1 MVRFQGWERQGVLI
15 SHNADVTLDS
25 LTAEARARIEENL
38 NARGWSLPG
47 EHPVA
52 RLDGLALGEYR
63 TIALLGPKNAVGSRY
78 FRLFLA
84 DSGGNLADEQLALG
98 LFGAGPYPAFNWVEL
113 TQYEETVHFRGD
125 TLDLWQTRL
134 ERGLF
139 EVMSALLPPGGH
151 LMVEYDSPSHKPTER
166 ILTLRYP
173 PACSPIGYLMFE
185 VGVRSY
191 RDWYISEGG
200 REGPRK
206 LQGFKPLNEEIAR
219 EKTALLRADL
229 ERTLSQPENP
239 AHGEWGKLAR
249 ELAAKVLAQL

>member
-1 MVRFQGWERQGVLI
+1 M
-15 SHNADVTLDS
+15 TS
-25 LTAEARARIEENL
+25 LTPESSARIEENV
-38 NARGWSLPG
+38 NARGWALPG
-47 EHPVA
+47 EHPIA
-52 RLDGLALGEYR
+52 GLDGLALGEYR
-63 TIALLGPKNAVGSRY
+63 TVALLGPKNAVGSRY

-84 DSGGNLADEQLALG
+84 DAGGELAEEQLALG
-98 LFGAGPYPAFNWVEL
+98 LFGAGPYPAFNWVEF
-113 TQYEETVHFRGD
+113 TQYEEVLHFPNG
-125 TLDLWQTRL
+125 TLDLWETRL

-139 EVMSALLPPGGH
+139 EAMSSLVPAGGH
-151 LMVEYDSPSHKPTER
+151 LMAEYDSPSHKATER

-185 VGVRSY
+185 AGVRSY

-206 LQGFKPLNEEIAR
+206 LQGFKPLSEEIAV

-229 ERTLSQPENP
+229 EATLAAPENA

-249 ELAAKVLAQL
+249 ELGAEVLGQI

>member
-1 MVRFQGWERQGVLI
+1 MT
-15 SHNADVTLDS
+15 SHNADVVTL
-25 LTAEARARIEENL
+25 TREASARIEENL
-38 NARGWSLPG
+38 KARGWGLPG
-47 EHPVA
+47 EHPIA
-52 RLDGLALGEYR
+52 GLDGLALGDYS

-84 DSGGNLADEQLALG
+84 DAGGNLAEEQLALG

-113 TQYEETVHFRGD
+113 TQYEELVHSGGKA
-125 TLDLWQTRL
+125 LDLWQTGL
-134 ERGLF
+134 ERPLF
-139 EVMSALLPPGGH
+139 EAMSSLLPPGGH
-151 LMVEYDSPSHKPTER
+151 LMAEYDSPSHKPTER

-185 VGVRSY
+185 AGVRSY

-219 EKTALLRADL
+219 EKAALLRTDL
-229 ERTLSQPENP
+229 ESALAPPENA

-249 ELAAKVLAQL
+249 ELAAKVLAEI

>member
-1 MVRFQGWERQGVLI
+1 MRSVSE
-15 SHNADVTLDS
+15 
-25 LTAEARARIEENL
+25 LTPESQARIEENL

-47 EHPVA
+47 DHPISHF
-52 RLDGLALGEYR
+52 DGLPLGDYH

-84 DSGGNLADEQLALG
+84 DSGGQLAEEQLALG

-113 TQYEETVHFRGD
+113 TQYEELLHYPQGP
-125 TLDLWQTRL
+125 LDLWQTRL
-134 ERGLF
+134 ERHLF
-139 EVMSALLPPGGH
+139 DAMSSLLPPGGH
-151 LMVEYDSPSHKPTER
+151 LMAEYDSPSHKPTER

-185 VGVRSY
+185 AGVRSY

-206 LQGFKPLNEEIAR
+206 LQGFKPLNDEIAG
-219 EKTALLRADL
+219 EKTALLRANVEGAL
-229 ERTLSQPENP
+229 AAPENE

-249 ELAAKVLAQL
+249 ELGAKVLAQL